1 MATNN
6 RKKNS
11 PSASGNFRTEFT
23 LWLSDAKAIPQSMET
38 RLAQLQQFADQLLSE
53 TPESDKLDSFREF
66 ATTVVDAL
74 PQETPEDRIK
84 LQLWVGHAFEKMGG
98 WDEAL
103 AAFQRVADLSTTAKA
118 GASYSE
124 AHLWIGHLL
133 LMQSK
138 NNEAL
143 KAYQQSLSIARNSGL
158 VKSEIEALNGLAYYA
173 FEQGEIADA
182 AYRWEQALELAET
195 ENDVSLIAKL
205 KNNLGTAAN
214 VRGKWETALALY
226 SECLPLCE
234 KTGDLRGLAET
245 HHNIGMT
252 YADANRHADASLHYQ
267 KSLQFAKETG
277 DMRLQALVKLNR
289 VELTIAIGDMKL
301 AEALAK
307 QALRSFLDLD
317 DKLGEADV
325 YKFLGVIY
333 SYRREWEV
341 ATAHFK
347 KSIQLTRKFEN
358 PLGEAESRWEYARML
373 FEKGRKS
380 SAKKEF
386 ESAMQLFLNLNAE
399 KEVAAIREEII
410 KLS

>member
-11 PSASGNFRTEFT
+11 PSASGNFRTEFA
-23 LWLSDAKAIPQSMET
+23 LWLSDAKANPQSMEI
-38 RLAQLQQFADQLLSE
+38 RLTQLQQIADQLFAE
-53 TPESDKLDSFREF
+53 TSDSDRMDSFHDF
-66 ATTVVDAL
+66 VTTVVKAL
-74 PQETPEDRIK
+74 PQETADERIK
-84 LQLWVGHAFEKMGG
+84 LQLWLGHSFEKMGA
-98 WDEAL
+98 WDA
-103 AAFQRVADLSTTAKA
+103 AMSAFQLVVDLSATAE
-118 GASYSE
+118 SE
-124 AHLWIGHLL
+124 ASHAEAQLWIGHLL

-138 NNEAL
+138 NSEAL
-143 KAYQQSLSIARNSGL
+143 NAYQQSLSIARKSGFA
-158 VKSEIEALNGLAYYA
+158 KSEIEALNGLAYYA
-173 FEQGEIADA
+173 FEQGEITDA
-182 AYRWEQALELAET
+182 TYRWEQALELAET
-195 ENDVSLIAKL
+195 RKDVALIAKL

-214 VRGKWETALALY
+214 VRGNWETALAFY

-252 YADANRHADASLHYQ
+252 YADANRHADASLHFQ

-277 DMRLQALVKLNR
+277 DVRLQALVKLNR

-307 QALRSFLDLD
+307 QALRAFLDLE

-333 SYRREWEV
+333 GYRREWEV

-380 SAKKEF
+380 SAKKEY

-399 KEVAAIREEII
+399 KEVAAITEEII